1 MADAL
6 LLAPTVAFAAATVYA
21 TAVATTEP
29 DLLGEPLGLRPPG
42 RVRSHLVLGWGSA
55 ISAPWP
61 MAVIA
66 TCAAS
71 RATQNSARAA
81 RTVALV
87 GAGIVA
93 GTLAEP
99 VTWGRRPAS
108 SRARV
113 SVPLHLAIGTAMAL
127 AGTHRLRQQVEMS
140 RASTSTPSTHAM
152 LAREGFL
159 NR

>member
-6 LLAPTVAFAAATVYA
+6 LVAPTVAFAAATAYA

-29 DLLGEPLGLRPPG
+29 DLVGEPLGLRPPG
-42 RVRSHLVLGWGSA
+42 RVWSHLLLGWGSA

-66 TCAAS
+66 TWAAS
-71 RATQNSARAA
+71 RGTQGSARAA
-81 RTVALV
+81 STVALV
-87 GAGIVA
+87 GAGILA

-108 SRARV
+108 SLARASIPV
-113 SVPLHLAIGTAMAL
+113 NLAIGAAMLL
-127 AGTHRLRQQVEMS
+127 AGTHRLRQQATAV
-140 RASTSTPSTHAM
+140 P
-152 LAREGFL
+152 
-159 NR
+159 

>member
-1 MADAL
+1 MADPL
-6 LLAPTVAFAAATVYA
+6 LLGPTVAFAAATAYA

-29 DLLGEPLGLRPPG
+29 DLVGEPFGLQPPG
-42 RVRSHLVLGWGSA
+42 QVRAHLVLGWGSA

-66 TCAAS
+66 TWAAS
-71 RATQNSARAA
+71 QGTQGSTRAA

-87 GAGIVA
+87 GAGILA

-108 SRARV
+108 SLARASIPV
-113 SVPLHLAIGTAMAL
+113 HLGIGVAMVV
-127 AGTHRLRQQVEMS
+127 AGTHCLRQQ
-140 RASTSTPSTHAM
+140 ATAA
-152 LAREGFL
+152 L
-159 NR
+159 